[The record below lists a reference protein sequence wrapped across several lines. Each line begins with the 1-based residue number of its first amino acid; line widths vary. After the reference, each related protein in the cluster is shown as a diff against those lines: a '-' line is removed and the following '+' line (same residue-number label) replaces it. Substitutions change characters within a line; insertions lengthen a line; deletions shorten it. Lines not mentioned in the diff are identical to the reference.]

1 VRKISDKNNRSGMV
15 SLMGS
20 LIVLFS
26 CMLPVNEPLIDTPYI
41 WIWGLYYWRSEYYI
55 GTNTLFTQIS
65 MVLSIFILSCVIV
78 IIITS
83 NKLRKGGPFKT
94 SGAILICL
102 AVSIIVAV
110 FFWAMIAHVMLK
122 YLVEDK
128 YTDDY
133 GVEATVRYT
142 IHFWA
147 YNMPGFGLVG
157 LIIGAIVILFG
168 GIVAASN
175 K

>member
-1 VRKISDKNNRSGMV
+1 MV

-26 CMLPVNEPLIDTPYI
+26 YMLPANEPLIDTPYI

-65 MVLSIFILSCVIV
+65 MALSLVILSCIIV
-78 IIITS
+78 IMITS
-83 NKLRKGGPFKT
+83 AKLRKGEPFKT

-102 AVSIIVAV
+102 AVSIIVVV
-110 FFWAMIAHVMLK
+110 FFWAMIAHVMLE
-122 YLVEDK
+122 YLVEET

-142 IHFWA
+142 IYFWQ
-147 YNMPGFGLVG
+147 YNAPGFGLVG

-168 GIVAASN
+168 GIVAASS